1 MNCPCAEATRRLRL
15 PAIAA
20 LLVGLPTFWAF
31 PGELSF
37 WRGVAIV
44 SGWLGCGLLLTSLL
58 LMIREARLADWLGGL
73 ERMYR
78 WHHRLGVFAYL
89 ALLVHPLALALD
101 ARRDSAELA
110 WAAISPLQQDWPGWL
125 GWASL
130 LCLMAGLGAA
140 FSARIGYRV
149 WRQLHGLL
157 ALAVAF
163 GTTHLLLLG
172 LDDWLLWM
180 PLLMIAFMMWRMVRA
195 DFGLAARPYLVSEVR
210 KLDGSSVELAL
221 RPLSQP
227 IADARPGQFIQ
238 AAFFNGPRFR
248 GCGEFHPFTI
258 SEMTHAGVISLGIKG
273 LGDCTRHLQE
283 VEGGV
288 EVRIQ
293 GPFGTFLA
301 QGRERPNLW
310 IAGGIGITPFI
321 AALRGERMTTTVHL
335 AYLHRNDADAAYVA
349 TLRGL
354 AREQPR
360 LTLDIVVTGDA
371 LPDIAAILH
380 KVDGL
385 RDRDCHLC
393 GPAGLVESAV
403 ATLKARGV
411 AAESIHFEA
420 FEFR

>member
-1 MNCPCAEATRRLRL
+1 MNWPAPEARRRLRL
-15 PAIAA
+15 PALTA

-31 PGELSF
+31 SEQLGF

-44 SGWLGCGLLLTSLL
+44 SGWLGCGLLLASLL
-58 LMIREARLADWLGGL
+58 LMIREARLAAWLGGL
-73 ERMYR
+73 DLMYR

-89 ALLVHPLALALD
+89 ALLVHPLALALN
-101 ARRDSAELA
+101 ARRDSAEQA
-110 WAAISPLQQDWPGWL
+110 WAAISPSQQDWPGWL

-140 FSARIGYRV
+140 LSARIGYRV

-163 GTTHLLLLG
+163 GTAHLLLLG
-172 LDDWLLWM
+172 LDGWLLWM
-180 PLLMIAFMMWRMVRA
+180 PLLMIAFMMWRIVRA

-210 KLDGSSVELAL
+210 KLDGSSVEIML
-221 RPLSQP
+221 RPLSHS

-258 SEMTHAGVISLGIKG
+258 SEMTHAGIISLGIKG

-283 VEGGV
+283 VEDGV
-288 EVRIQ
+288 EVRVQ

-321 AALRGERMTTTVHL
+321 AALRGERMALPVHL
-335 AYLHRNDADAAYVA
+335 VYLHRNEADAAYAA
-349 TLRGL
+349 TLQSL

-360 LTLDIVVTGDA
+360 LTMDIVVTGDA
-371 LPDIAAILH
+371 LPDIAAILR
-380 KVDGL
+380 KVDRL
-385 RDRDCHLC
+385 HDRECHLC

-403 ATLKARGV
+403 ATLKVRGV
-411 AAESIHFEA
+411 AAGNIHFET